1 MRVLLYL
8 NIEQYVRYQQSVHHR
23 NQLNEIQNHE
33 IISRYNDH
41 LFRTKLDSM
50 NIYRRK
56 GFFDLFKRIFRT
68 PVVREVHQ
76 VYKLDEINDH
86 NQVPK
91 YSNTIKIFV
100 SLVLINLL

>member
-1 MRVLLYL
+1 M
-8 NIEQYVRYQQSVHHR
+8 RYQQSVHHR

-41 LFRTKLDSM
+41 LFLTKLDSL
-50 NIYRRK
+50 NIYRK
-56 GFFDLFKRIFRT
+56 DDFKLFKTIYHT
-68 PVVREVHQ
+68 LVVREVHQ

-91 YSNTIKIFV
+91 YSKKN
-100 SLVLINLL
+100 